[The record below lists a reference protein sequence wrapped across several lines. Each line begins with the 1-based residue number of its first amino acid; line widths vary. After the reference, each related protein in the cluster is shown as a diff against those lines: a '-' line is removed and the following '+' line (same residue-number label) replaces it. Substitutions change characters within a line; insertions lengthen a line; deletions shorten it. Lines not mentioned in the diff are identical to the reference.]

1 MAQPHILVIED
12 EEDIQTLID
21 YNLTKAGYR
30 VTCTPSGEQGIR
42 LAEAAPPELVLLD
55 LMLPGLDGLETCR
68 RLKTSPRTS
77 QVPVIIVTA
86 KGEETDVVSG
96 LEIGA
101 DDYVPKPFSPRVLLA
116 RVKAVLRRG
125 STPPPAD
132 EDMLRVKQL
141 EIHPGKHEV
150 YLEGQP
156 VQLTLTEYR
165 ILWMLARRPGWV
177 FTRRQIVGAVMGA
190 DVSVTQR
197 TIDVHVAALRR
208 KLGEAGNEIQTVRGV
223 GYRLKDD

>member
-1 MAQPHILVIED
+1 
-12 EEDIQTLID
+12 
-21 YNLTKAGYR
+21 
-30 VTCTPSGEQGIR
+30 
-42 LAEAAPPELVLLD
+42 
-55 LMLPGLDGLETCR
+55 MLPGLDGLETCR

-132 EDMLRVKQL
+132 EDVLRVKQL